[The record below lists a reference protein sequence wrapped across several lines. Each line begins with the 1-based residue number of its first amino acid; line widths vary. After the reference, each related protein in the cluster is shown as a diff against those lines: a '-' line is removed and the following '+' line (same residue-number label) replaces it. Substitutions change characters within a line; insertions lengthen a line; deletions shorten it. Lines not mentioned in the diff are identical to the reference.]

1 MRYRF
6 ILLWMLLCSVGPAI
20 GQVSI
25 GIGFPNLSIGIN
37 VPLYPDLVPVPGYPV
52 YYAPRLNSNYF
63 FYDGM
68 YWVYQGDNW
77 YASSWYNGPW
87 GLVAAEDVPTYVL
100 LVPVRYYG
108 QPPGYF
114 IGWQPEAPPRWG
126 EHWGQEWQHR
136 RAGWERWDRNSA
148 PAPAPLPAYQRQYS
162 GDRYP
167 RGEQQHALQSQN
179 DRYQPRDPEVRKQY
193 EAQQGRRAPASGERT
208 TQARPQATNPEPH
221 GIQRPPAS
229 GEQGAAAAARAPAP
243 QRGGESAQRP
253 ALTLAPPQLESPPV
267 QHPRQGADQR
277 QQPAPTPRG
286 QEAGPQG
293 KGPPQETRRGQEP
306 GQHPPQA
313 VAQPQQPAPT
323 LRTRETEPQGKAAPQ
338 EAKRAQEPGQD
349 KGREKVDERG
359 QEHR

>member
-1 MRYRF
+1 MRNRL

-52 YYAPRLNSNYF
+52 YYAPGLSSNYF

-68 YWVYQGDNW
+68 YWVYQGDAW

-87 GLVAAEDVPTYVL
+87 GLVAAEDVPAYVL
-100 LVPVRYYG
+100 LVPVRYYR

-126 EHWGQEWQHR
+126 EHWGREWQR
-136 RAGWERWDRNSA
+136 RRVGWDQWDRNSA
-148 PAPAPLPAYQRQYS
+148 PAPAPLPVYQRQYS

-167 RGEQQHALQSQN
+167 RVEQQHALQSQN
-179 DRYQPRDPEVRKQY
+179 ERYQPRDPDVRRQY
-193 EAQQGRRAPASGERT
+193 EAQQGRTAPASAKRGE
-208 TQARPQATNPEPH
+208 QARPQPANPGPQ
-221 GIQRPPAS
+221 GIQRSPAS
-229 GEQGAAAAARAPAP
+229 AQQSEAVVPRARGPQKDENAPRSP
-243 QRGGESAQRP
+243 
-253 ALTLAPPQLESPPV
+253 LTLAPPQMESPPV
-267 QHPRQGADQR
+267 QHPQQAPLQH

-286 QEAGPQG
+286 QQPGPQAN
-293 KGPPQETRRGQEP
+293 GPPLEARRGQEP

-313 VAQPQQPAPT
+313 VAERQQPAPPS
-323 LRTRETEPQGKAAPQ
+323 RSQETAPQGKADSQ
-338 EAKRAQEPGQD
+338 EAKRAQEPVPE
-349 KGREKVDERG
+349 KGREKADDRG